1 MRISKPI
8 LFVHVPKSG
17 GTSIVEM
24 FRRID
29 SHGTHYSSNA
39 TISPSDFGN
48 FDFIAGH
55 FQADQFLGHLAGRY
69 SFTFIRDPKDRA
81 ISLYRFWKSH
91 KDAYV
96 KMNEE
101 QLWMCRLARDLD
113 FRNFLVHEKVSGEF
127 DNSLVRIFCGSGA
140 LNGISKVTA
149 REYEIARRN
158 MQKLDFVGIFER
170 FEMSCQILFSNL
182 GIGIEEVLFENNVE
196 DRVSKGSTELE
207 AVSKLRIDELDS
219 ETFNR
224 LCLFTEFD
232 ELLYAEFLFKSL
244 SFSKE

>member
-1 MRISKPI
+1 MRNSKPI

-29 SHGTHYSSNA
+29 SHGVHYSSDA
-39 TISPSDFGN
+39 TISSSDFGK

-55 FQADQFLGHLAGRY
+55 FQADQFLEHLTGRY

-91 KDAYV
+91 KETYV

-101 QLWMCRLARDLD
+101 RLWMCRLARDLD
-113 FRNFLVHEKVSGEF
+113 FRNFLVHEKVSREF
-127 DNSLVRIFCGSGA
+127 DNSLVRIFCGSDA
-140 LNGISKVTA
+140 LNGVSKVTA
-149 REYEIARRN
+149 REFEIAQRN
-158 MQKLDFVGIFER
+158 MQKLDFVGIFES
-170 FEMSCQILFSNL
+170 FEMSCQNLFANL
-182 GIGIEEVLFENNVE
+182 GIGVKEILFENNVE

-207 AVSKLRIDELDS
+207 AVSKLKINELDS
-219 ETFNR
+219 ETFSH
-224 LCLFTEFD
+224 LSLFTDFD
-232 ELLYAEFLFKSL
+232 ELLYAEYLLKSL
-244 SFSKE
+244 SFSGE